1 MRYTFRSSLI
11 SSLMGLLMFA
21 LPPSVFAAPS
31 AAAAT
36 PSKAQAIVDAATR
49 DAYKRAAFVKTGQ
62 RVAEVCASCHGLKG
76 TSTTPDVPNMAAQ
89 NVSYV
94 YEQLRKFSTGERSE
108 GSHSKFMRGLT
119 RAMSEDE
126 KVAVADFYAQQSSIA
141 SRASGAAAATGKAIY
156 NARCL
161 KCHGDDGAGA
171 ESLPLIAGQQPGYL
185 SMSLERYRKQT
196 GTRLFAAMTKVMQRL
211 TDQEMAALVDYVSS
225 MH

>member
-49 DAYKRAAFVKTGQ
+49 DAYKRAAFLKTG
-62 RVAEVCASCHGLKG
+62 RRLAEVFASCHGLKG

-94 YEQLRKFSTGERSE
+94 YEQLRRFSTGERSE

-141 SRASGAAAATGKAIY
+141 SRAPGAAATGKAIY

>member
-1 MRYTFRSSLI
+1 MRCTFRSGLVG
-11 SSLMGLLMFA
+11 SLMGLLVFS
-21 LPPSVFAAPS
+21 LSPSVFAAPPV
-31 AAAAT
+31 AAAT
-36 PSKAQAIVDAATR
+36 PSKAQAIVDVATR
-49 DAYKRAAFVKTGQ
+49 DAYKKAAFVKTGE

-89 NVSYV
+89 NVNYV
-94 YEQLRKFSTGERSE
+94 YEQLRKFSTGERKE

-126 KVAVADFYAQQSSIA
+126 KAAVADFYAQQSSIA
-141 SRASGAAAATGKAIY
+141 SRAPGAAAATGKAIY

-171 ESLPLIAGQQPGYL
+171 ELLPLIAGQQPGYL
-185 SMSLERYRKQT
+185 NMSLERYRKQT
-196 GTRLFAAMTKVMQRL
+196 GERLFAAMTRAMQRL
-211 TDQEMAALVDYVSS
+211 TDQDMVALVDYVSS

>member
-141 SRASGAAAATGKAIY
+141 SRAPGAAATGKAIY

-185 SMSLERYRKQT
+185 TMSLERYRKQT
-196 GTRLFAAMTKVMQRL
+196 GDRLFAAMTRVMQRL